1 MKNRLLVQLC
11 CACSTRA
18 RVLSLSLALLITG
31 NSSLY
36 AASTEP
42 ELSLTTAIKR
52 SLQRN
57 PALKIFS
64 IKQTDLQ
71 TQLQTAYLKPAYEL
85 DIESDNFLGSRRF
98 NGLDNSEL
106 TVSLSS
112 VIELGGKI
120 DARTNLYSDRGTVLR
135 AQQKVK
141 SLELLGEVTRRYIH
155 VLTAQA
161 RVALAVEATDLA
173 QRTLADVT
181 ARSKAGLSPEAEV
194 KRAAAAHSQ
203 AQLALSSEHHQLRFR
218 KFSLA
223 AMWGDSTAQYPAVSG
238 NLFQFGID
246 VDYQYLQKKVEMN
259 PAIDVF
265 LAEERLRD
273 SEIRLAKTE
282 STSDIRWSIGV
293 KRFQETSDTALTAGV
308 SMPLFSQKRNT
319 GAVSSALASRNIVRF
334 QKDIALINMRTQLF
348 RAYSHRQQAILSANT
363 LKDKIVPELKE
374 ALRETQIAYI
384 RGRYSYLD
392 YVAARQ
398 ELLDA
403 RRMLIDAAATALSYG
418 IEIEQLTAEP
428 LSNSDHNDRFLTED

>member
-1 MKNRLLVQLC
+1 
-11 CACSTRA
+11 
-18 RVLSLSLALLITG
+18 
-31 NSSLY
+31 
-36 AASTEP
+36 
-42 ELSLTTAIKR
+42 
-52 SLQRN
+52 
-57 PALKIFS
+57 
-64 IKQTDLQ
+64 
-71 TQLQTAYLKPAYEL
+71 
-85 DIESDNFLGSRRF
+85 
-98 NGLDNSEL
+98 
-106 TVSLSS
+106 
-112 VIELGGKI
+112 
-120 DARTNLYSDRGTVLR
+120 
-135 AQQKVK
+135 
-141 SLELLGEVTRRYIH
+141 
-155 VLTAQA
+155 
-161 RVALAVEATDLA
+161 
-173 QRTLADVT
+173 
-181 ARSKAGLSPEAEV
+181 
-194 KRAAAAHSQ
+194 
-203 AQLALSSEHHQLRFR
+203 
-218 KFSLA
+218 
-223 AMWGDSTAQYPAVSG
+223 MWGDSTAQYPAVSG